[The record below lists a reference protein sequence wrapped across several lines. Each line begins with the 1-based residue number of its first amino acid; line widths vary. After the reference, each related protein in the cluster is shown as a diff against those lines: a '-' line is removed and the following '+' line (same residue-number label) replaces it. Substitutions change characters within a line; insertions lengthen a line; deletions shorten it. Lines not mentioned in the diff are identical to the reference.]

1 MKIDAIIP
9 LREKDVLNKDGS
21 ERFNFNGI
29 PLYEFTLKQIE
40 ESKCIRKVFF
50 AVDSLSLKKFI
61 KKRCSHVNFIMRPKK
76 FSEKK
81 ITTLDVLSYLIKN
94 NEYKSA
100 GLDKFA
106 YFEITHAY
114 RPKGFIKQII
124 EMSEKNDFDSI
135 ITTRKVN
142 YNIWTKDK
150 KNIFQRIKPLTEKED
165 GFHYEELLG
174 ICSIFK
180 IKNFLNENTFGNQV
194 SVISIDNFWSSIDI
208 RDKKS
213 FDFFVKNFSYLKK
226 EFG

>member
-9 LREKDVLNKDGS
+9 LREKDVFYANGS
-21 ERFNFNGI
+21 EKFNFDGT

-50 AVDSLSLKKFI
+50 AVDSLSLKKI
-61 KKRCSHVNFIMRPKK
+61 IAKRYSNVNFIMRPKK
-76 FSEKK
+76 FSKK
-81 ITTLDVLSYLIKN
+81 NITTLDVLTYLIKN
-94 NEYKSA
+94 YEYKPD

-124 EMSEKNDFDSI
+124 KMAEKNDFDSI

-142 YNIWTKDK
+142 YNIWTKNN
-150 KNIFQRIKPLTEKED
+150 KNAFQRIKPLFEKED

-180 IKNFLNENTFGNQV
+180 IRNFLNENPFGNQV
-194 SVISIDNFWSSIDI
+194 SVISIDNFWSGIDI

-213 FDFFVKNFSYLKK
+213 FDFFIKNISYLKK

>member
-1 MKIDAIIP
+1 VKIDAIIP

-135 ITTRKVN
+135 ITTRKVT
-142 YNIWTKDK
+142 I
-150 KNIFQRIKPLTEKED
+150 ISGQ
-165 GFHYEELLG
+165 
-174 ICSIFK
+174 K
-180 IKNFLNENTFGNQV
+180 IKK
-194 SVISIDNFWSSIDI
+194 I
-208 RDKKS
+208 
-213 FDFFVKNFSYLKK
+213 FFK
-226 EFG
+226 E